1 MKWSVPADSM
11 HCRIERIGRDWMIV
25 LTGGLEKQ
33 DHHIGAATIAYRDHD
48 STADNVKWSL
58 MTQGIPGHKESII
71 TETLALEA
79 AQMLEPYG
87 GNIML
92 TAGIHYE
99 ALTKEQID
107 IVVQAA
113 HQLLHD
119 QLQQVCVP

>member
-1 MKWSVPADSM
+1 MKWSVPAESM

-25 LTGGLEKQ
+25 LTGGIKKQ
-33 DHHIGAATIAYRDHD
+33 DHHIGAATIAYRVHD
-48 STADNVKWSL
+48 ATSDKVKWSL
-58 MTQGIPGHKESII
+58 MTQGIPGHKESSI
-71 TETLALEA
+71 TETLAMEA

-99 ALTKEQID
+99 SLTKEQID
-107 IVVQAA
+107 AVVHTA